1 MEQAIILTSG
11 ILTAAAA
18 ATVGVFLLI
27 RKMVLVSDSMPHIAL
42 PGLAAGI
49 IFNFNP
55 VWGALALLLAAAA
68 LIWAIENKTRLAVE
82 SIVGVLFVTAL
93 AIGSLLVPEGRVLE
107 AFFGSIENLSSAQAV
122 FQGLAAAAVIGVV
135 AWKRKALLLSSIAP
149 DLARSLKINVKTT
162 EFLLLL
168 LISVT
173 VAIGINFVGILLM
186 SGLLI
191 VPAIAARNLTSNLKN
206 FFIAAVVIAVASVAA
221 GILFAPVFGI
231 APGILTVL
239 TASAFFLLSLFRF
252 FFKR

>member
-1 MEQAIILTSG
+1 MEQAIILISG

-18 ATVGVFLLI
+18 AVIGVFLLI
-27 RKMVLVSDSMPHIAL
+27 RKMTLVSDSMPHIAL

-55 VWGALALLLAAAA
+55 LLGALALLLASAA

-93 AIGSLLVPEGRVLE
+93 AVGSLLIPEERVLE
-107 AFFGSIENLSSAQAV
+107 AFFGSIENLTAAQAV
-122 FQGLAAAAVIGVV
+122 LQGLAAAAIIGVV
-135 AWKRKALLLSSIAP
+135 ARKRKPLLLSSIAP
-149 DLARSLKINVKTT
+149 DLARSLKINVKAT

-168 LISVT
+168 LIAVT

-191 VPAIAARNLTSNLKN
+191 VPAIAARNFIGNLKN
-206 FFIAAVVIAVASVAA
+206 FFIAAVAVAIASVAA
-221 GILFAPVFGI
+221 GILLAPAFGI

-239 TASAFFLLSLFRF
+239 TASAFFLLSLLPLF
-252 FFKR
+252 FGR